1 MAEKMERGSNVR
13 GSIVTLGVIGDD
25 RVSGVEQWSGRGVG
39 GVLINFTLQFLI
51 QH

>member
-13 GSIVTLGVIGDD
+13 GSIVTLGVIGD